1 MEKNASFGQKI
12 TTNNIIVSSSD
23 DGLNLSV
30 ANLKRKIDLATGQKK
45 IDLLVKNASIINVFS
60 GEIHKDNVAIA
71 DGIFVGFGHTEEYDQ
86 YDAQDVIDAQ
96 GRFMCPGLIDG
107 HIHLESTFLVPREFC
122 SIVASHGTS
131 AVICDPHEIA
141 NVLGLPGI
149 DYFLNS
155 SSGLPVKVYAMMPS
169 CVPATNME
177 TSGAVILD
185 KEIRQY
191 LDCNPDLVIGLA
203 EMMNYPGVIS
213 QDSQTLSKL
222 IAVGSRHKD
231 GHAPLVSGRSLDA
244 YIIAGLG
251 SDHEC
256 TNLSEAVEKLRKGM
270 HIMIRQGAQERN
282 LQNLIPL
289 INDFNSTH
297 ISLVSDDRDVI
308 DLEENG
314 HMDHLVRTAI
324 SFGLPP
330 VRAIQMAS
338 INTAR
343 YFGLKNIGAIAP
355 GFRADFILL
364 DDLESFSISEVF
376 LNGKRIDLNYS
387 DIDYGVINSSSQIG
401 SKVNEMTSDV
411 CINSDAT
418 YLPQPASS
426 SSSSISILQNNTMHI
441 KSLDDPNIFSIA
453 AKPAAISS
461 SLASIQVI
469 GVIPGQIITQKRI
482 IRPKVN
488 EDYQPLADTYRDI
501 AKLAVI
507 ERHHKTGNIGLGFIQ
522 GLGLKTGAIAS
533 SVAHDSHNLV
543 VAGMNDIDML
553 TAAKHISLIGG
564 GLAVVDNGQV
574 IASLSLPIAGLMS
587 DQNISSVISNLTA
600 VNEACIT
607 LGDNIIK
614 DPFMLLSFM
623 SLPVVPS
630 LKLTDKGLVDVDR
643 FEFTN
648 LWVD

>member
-1 MEKNASFGQKI
+1 MENASNFGQKVI
-12 TTNNIIVSSSD
+12 SDKVIVSSSD
-23 DGLNLSV
+23 DLNSSM
-30 ANLKRKIDLATGQKK
+30 ANLKRKIDLAKGQKK
-45 IDLLVKNASIINVFS
+45 VDLLVKNANIVNVSS
-60 GEIHKDNVAIA
+60 GEIHNDNVAIA
-71 DGIFVGFGHTEEYDQ
+71 DGIFVGFGHTEEYKE
-86 YDAQDVIDAQ
+86 YDARDIIDAQ

-191 LDCNPDLVIGLA
+191 MDRNPDLVIGLA
-203 EMMNYPGVIS
+203 EMMNYPCVIS

-222 IAVGSRHKD
+222 IAVGTKPKD

-244 YIIAGLG
+244 CIIAGLG

-270 HIMIRQGAQERN
+270 HIMIRQGAHERN

-330 VRAIQMAS
+330 IRAIQMAS

-343 YFGLKNIGAIAP
+343 YFGLKNMGAIAP

-364 DDLESFSISEVF
+364 DDLKSFRISDVF

-387 DIDYGVINSSSQIG
+387 GIDDGINSSSQIG
-401 SKVNEMTSDV
+401 SKVNEMRSDSWV
-411 CINSDAT
+411 NSDAT
-418 YLPQPASS
+418 YLPQSTPPPSS
-426 SSSSISILQNNTMHI
+426 LSILQNNTMRI
-441 KSLDDPNIFSIA
+441 KSLDDPNIFSTP
-453 AKPAAISS
+453 AKPITSS

-469 GVIPGQIITQKRI
+469 GVIPGQLITQKRV

-488 EDYQPLADTYRDI
+488 ENYQPLADTYRDI

-522 GLGLKTGAIAS
+522 GLGLKTGAIVS

-543 VAGMNDIDML
+543 VAGMNDMDML

-564 GLAVVDNGQV
+564 GLAVVDNCQV
-574 IASLSLPIAGLMS
+574 IASLPLPIAGLMS
-587 DQNISSVISNLTA
+587 DQNISSVISNLT
-600 VNEACIT
+600 
-607 LGDNIIK
+607 
-614 DPFMLLSFM
+614 
-623 SLPVVPS
+623 
-630 LKLTDKGLVDVDR
+630 
-643 FEFTN
+643 
-648 LWVD
+648 

>member
-1 MEKNASFGQKI
+1 MENASNFGQKVI
-12 TTNNIIVSSSD
+12 SDKVIVSSSD
-23 DGLNLSV
+23 DLNSSM
-30 ANLKRKIDLATGQKK
+30 ANLKRKIDLAKGQKK
-45 IDLLVKNASIINVFS
+45 VDLLVKNANIVNVFS
-60 GEIHKDNVAIA
+60 GEIHNDNVAIA
-71 DGIFVGFGHTEEYDQ
+71 DGIFVGFGHTEEYKE
-86 YDAQDVIDAQ
+86 YDAQDIIDVQ

-191 LDCNPDLVIGLA
+191 MDRNPDLVIGLA
-203 EMMNYPGVIS
+203 EMMNYPCVIS

-222 IAVGSRHKD
+222 IAVGTKPKD

-244 YIIAGLG
+244 YVIAGLG

-270 HIMIRQGAQERN
+270 HIMIRQGAHERN

-330 VRAIQMAS
+330 IRAIQMAS
-338 INTAR
+338 INTTR
-343 YFGLKNIGAIAP
+343 YFGLKNMGAIAP

-364 DDLESFSISEVF
+364 DDLKSFRISDVF

-387 DIDYGVINSSSQIG
+387 GGHGDGINSSQIG
-401 SKVNEMTSDV
+401 IKVKGMTSDIWV
-411 CINSDAT
+411 NSDDT
-418 YLPQPASS
+418 QLLQSTASS
-426 SSSSISILQNNTMHI
+426 SLSILKNNTMRI
-441 KSLDDPNIFSIA
+441 KSLDDPNIFSTP
-453 AKPAAISS
+453 AKPTTSS

-469 GVIPGQIITQKRI
+469 GVIPGQLITQKRV

-488 EDYQPLADTYRDI
+488 EDHQPLADTYRDI

-522 GLGLKTGAIAS
+522 GLGLKTGAIVS

-543 VAGMNDIDML
+543 VAGMNDMDML
-553 TAAKHISLIGG
+553 TAAKHISLLGG
-564 GLAVVDNGQV
+564 GLAVVDNCQV
-574 IASLSLPIAGLMS
+574 IASLPLPIAGLMS

-600 VNEACIT
+600 VNEACRR

-623 SLPVVPS
+623 SLPVIPS

-648 LWVD
+648 LWID

>member
-1 MEKNASFGQKI
+1 MENASNFGQKVI
-12 TTNNIIVSSSD
+12 SDKVIVSSSD
-23 DGLNLSV
+23 DLNSSM
-30 ANLKRKIDLATGQKK
+30 ANLKRKIDLAKGQKK
-45 IDLLVKNASIINVFS
+45 VDLLVKNANIVNVFS
-60 GEIHKDNVAIA
+60 GEIHNDNVAIA
-71 DGIFVGFGHTEEYDQ
+71 DGIFVGFGHTEEYKE
-86 YDAQDVIDAQ
+86 YDAQDIIDVQ

-191 LDCNPDLVIGLA
+191 MDRNPDLVIGLA
-203 EMMNYPGVIS
+203 EMMNYPCVIS

-222 IAVGSRHKD
+222 IAVGTKPKD

-270 HIMIRQGAQERN
+270 HIMIRQGAHERN

-330 VRAIQMAS
+330 IRAIQMAS

-343 YFGLKNIGAIAP
+343 YFGLKNMGAIAP

-364 DDLESFSISEVF
+364 DDLKSFRISDVF
-376 LNGKRIDLNYS
+376 LNGKRINLNYS
-387 DIDYGVINSSSQIG
+387 GGHGDGINSSQIG
-401 SKVNEMTSDV
+401 IKVKGMTSDIWV
-411 CINSDAT
+411 NSDDT
-418 YLPQPASS
+418 QLLQSTASS
-426 SSSSISILQNNTMHI
+426 SLSILQNNTIRI
-441 KSLDDPNIFSIA
+441 KTLDDPNIFSTP
-453 AKPAAISS
+453 AKPTTSS

-469 GVIPGQIITQKRI
+469 GVIPGQLITQKRV

-488 EDYQPLADTYRDI
+488 EDHQPLADTYRDI

-522 GLGLKTGAIAS
+522 GLGLKTGAIVS

-543 VAGMNDIDML
+543 VAGMNDMDML

-564 GLAVVDNGQV
+564 GLAVVDNCQV
-574 IASLSLPIAGLMS
+574 IASLPLPIAGLMS

-600 VNEACIT
+600 VNEACRR

-623 SLPVVPS
+623 SLPVIPS

>member
-1 MEKNASFGQKI
+1 MENASNFGQKVI
-12 TTNNIIVSSSD
+12 SDKVIVSSSD
-23 DGLNLSV
+23 DLNSSM
-30 ANLKRKIDLATGQKK
+30 ANLKRKIDLAKGQKK
-45 IDLLVKNASIINVFS
+45 VDLLVKNANIVNVFS
-60 GEIHKDNVAIA
+60 GEIHNDNVAIA
-71 DGIFVGFGHTEEYDQ
+71 DGIFVGFGHTEEYND
-86 YDAQDVIDAQ
+86 YDAQDIIDAR

-122 SIVASHGTS
+122 NIVASHGTS

-177 TSGAVILD
+177 TSGAIILD

-191 LDCNPDLVIGLA
+191 TDRNPDLVIGLA
-203 EMMNYPGVIS
+203 EMMNYPCVIS

-222 IAVGSRHKD
+222 IAVGTKPKD

-270 HIMIRQGAQERN
+270 HIMIRQGAHERN

-330 VRAIQMAS
+330 IRAIQMAS

-343 YFGLKNIGAIAP
+343 YFGLKNMGAIAP

-364 DDLESFSISEVF
+364 DDLKSFRISDVF
-376 LNGKRIDLNYS
+376 LNGKRINLNYS
-387 DIDYGVINSSSQIG
+387 GGHGDGINSSQIG
-401 SKVNEMTSDV
+401 IKVKGMTSDIWV
-411 CINSDAT
+411 NSDDT
-418 YLPQPASS
+418 QLLQSTASS
-426 SSSSISILQNNTMHI
+426 SLSILQNNTMRI
-441 KSLDDPNIFSIA
+441 KSLDDPNIFSTP
-453 AKPAAISS
+453 AKPTTSS

-469 GVIPGQIITQKRI
+469 GVIPGQLITQKRV

-488 EDYQPLADTYRDI
+488 EDRQPLADTYRDI

-522 GLGLKTGAIAS
+522 GLGLKTGAIVS

-543 VAGMNDIDML
+543 VAGMNDMDML

-564 GLAVVDNGQV
+564 GLAVVDNCQV
-574 IASLSLPIAGLMS
+574 IASLPLPIAGLMS

-600 VNEACIT
+600 VNEACRR

-623 SLPVVPS
+623 SLPVIPS